1 MKTISRLR
9 YFLYLSILIVGCT
22 TGKKALQKGNY
33 DQSVFKSV
41 DRLKSAP
48 KNAEAMYVLPV
59 AYDLAL
65 KEHLRK
71 IDEAKVS
78 SDVLRWETILSHYQK
93 INQLSDEVNS
103 SPVALT
109 LVKNP
114 QKYINEV
121 EDSKYK
127 AAEVRYTLGVNQ
139 MSENNRVSAKSAYY
153 NFEKAQYFYPT
164 YKDVKNKMDDAYW
177 AAVVKVV
184 VQPVKVN
191 SSYYQLSNQYFQD
204 QVSEFMRSYQTN
216 RFVIFY
222 SEQQA
227 NAQKITPDQVLRMSF
242 DDFIVG
248 QTYVKERVEKLKKD
262 SVLISD
268 SRANGKVYGTVR
280 ATLSVFDKQVSSSG
294 LLAMTIFDY
303 QTNKIIRQQR
313 LPGTYLWQDSWASY
327 KGDERAL
334 SKQQLQMTKRRE
346 LLPPAP
352 AALFVEFTKPIYAQL
367 VDEISYFYNKY

>member
-41 DRLKSAP
+41 DRLKGSP
-48 KNAEAMYVLPV
+48 KNEEARYVLPI

-78 SDVLRWETILSHYQK
+78 SDVLRWETVLAHYQK

-103 SPVALT
+103 SPVALG

-139 MSENNRVSAKSAYY
+139 MNENNRVSAKNAYY
-153 NFEKAQYFYPT
+153 NFEKAQYLYPN
-164 YKDVKNKMDDAYW
+164 YKDVNKKLDDAYW

-184 VQPVKVN
+184 VQPVRVN

-204 QVSEFMRSYQTN
+204 QVSEFIKNYQNN

-227 NAQKITPDQVLRMSF
+227 NAQKVNPDQILRLNF
-242 DDFIVG
+242 EDFIVG
-248 QTYVKERVEKLKKD
+248 QTYVKERVEKLKRD
-262 SVLISD
+262 SVVIGET
-268 SRANGKVYGTVR
+268 RANGKVYGTVR
-280 ATLSVFDKQVSSSG
+280 ATLSIFDKQVSSSG
-294 LLAMTIFDY
+294 LLAMTIIDN
-303 QTNKIIRQQR
+303 QTNKIINQRR
-313 LPGTYLWQDSWASY
+313 LPGTYIWEDSWASY

-334 SKQQLQMTKRRE
+334 NNQQLQMTKRRE
-346 LLPPAP
+346 VLPPAP
-352 AALFVEFTKPIYAQL
+352 GALFVEFTKPIYSQL
-367 VDEISYFYNKY
+367 VNEISSFYNRY

>member
-22 TGKKALQKGNY
+22 TGKNALQKGNY

-41 DRLKSAP
+41 DRLKSSP
-48 KNAEAMYVLPV
+48 KNAEAMQVLTT
-59 AYDLAL
+59 AFDFAL
-65 KEHLRK
+65 KDHLRS
-71 IDEAKVS
+71 IDEAKLS
-78 SDVLRWETILSHYQK
+78 SDVLRWETVLAHYQK
-93 INQLSDEVNS
+93 INQLSDEINS
-103 SPVALT
+103 SPVAQS
-109 LVKNP
+109 LVPNAP
-114 QKYINEV
+114 KYMQEV

-139 MSENNRVSAKSAYY
+139 MNENNRISAKNAYY
-153 NFEKAQYFYPT
+153 NFEKAQYFYPS

-184 VQPVKVN
+184 VQQVRVN
-191 SSYYQLSNQYFQD
+191 SSYYQLSNQYFQQ
-204 QVSEFMRSYQTN
+204 QVNDFIGNYRQN

-227 NAQKITPDQVLRMSF
+227 NAQKINPDQILRLSF

-262 SVLISD
+262 SVLIGE

-294 LLAMTIFDY
+294 LLAMTIVDY
-303 QTNKIIRQQR
+303 RSNQIMRQQR
-313 LPGTYLWQDSWASY
+313 LPGTYIWQDSWASY

-334 SKQQLQMTKRRE
+334 TNQQLQMTKRRE

-367 VDEISYFYNKY
+367 VDEISSFYNRY

>member
-22 TGKKALQKGNY
+22 TGKNALQKGNY

-41 DRLKSAP
+41 DRLKSSP

-65 KEHLRK
+65 KDHLRK
-71 IDEAKVS
+71 IDEAKIS
-78 SDVLRWETILSHYQK
+78 SDVLKWEDILSHYQK

-109 LVKNP
+109 LIKNP
-114 QKYINEV
+114 QKFINEV
-121 EDSKYK
+121 EESKYK
-127 AAEVRYTLGVNQ
+127 AAEARYALGSRQLN
-139 MSENNRVSAKSAYY
+139 ENNRASAKNAYY
-153 NFEKAQYFYPT
+153 NFEKAQYFSPN
-164 YKDVKNKMDDAYW
+164 YKDVATKIEDAYW

-184 VQPVKVN
+184 VQPVKIN
-191 SSYYQLSNQYFQD
+191 STYYQLSNQYFQD
-204 QVSEFMRSYQTN
+204 QVSEFMRNYQTN

-227 NAQKITPDQVLRMSF
+227 NTQKIIPDQILRMSF
-242 DDFIVG
+242 DDFMVG
-248 QTYVKERVEKLKKD
+248 QTYVKERVEKLKRD
-262 SVLISD
+262 SVVIGET
-268 SRANGKVYGTVR
+268 RANGKVYGTVK
-280 ATLSVFDKQVSSSG
+280 ATLSIFNKQVSSSG
-294 LLAMTIFDY
+294 LLAMTIYDN
-303 QTNKIIRQQR
+303 QSNKIIRQQR
-313 LPGTYLWQDSWASY
+313 LPGTYVWEDSWASY
-327 KGDERAL
+327 RGDERAL
-334 SKQQLQMTKRRE
+334 SNQQLQMTKRRE

-367 VDEISYFYNKY
+367 VNEISNFYNRY

>member
-22 TGKKALQKGNY
+22 TGKNALQKGNY

-41 DRLKSAP
+41 DRLKSSP
-48 KNAEAMYVLPV
+48 KNAEAMYVLPI

-78 SDVLRWETILSHYQK
+78 SDVLRWETILAHYQK
-93 INQLSDEVNS
+93 INQLSDEVNG
-103 SPVALT
+103 SPVALG
-109 LVKNP
+109 LIPNP

-139 MSENNRVSAKSAYY
+139 MNENNRVSAKNAYF
-153 NFEKAQYFYPT
+153 NFEKAQYFYPS
-164 YKDVKNKMDDAYW
+164 YRDVKNKMDDAYW

-191 SSYYQLSNQYFQD
+191 SGYYQLSNQYFQQ
-204 QVSEFMRSYQTN
+204 QVSDFISSYQQN

-227 NAQKITPDQVLRMSF
+227 NSQKITPDQVLRLSF

-268 SRANGKVYGTVR
+268 SRANGKVYGTVK
-280 ATLSVFDKQVSSSG
+280 ATLSIFNKQVSSSG
-294 LLAMTIFDY
+294 LLAMTIIDY
-303 QTNKIIRQQR
+303 PSNKIIRQQR
-313 LPGTYLWQDSWASY
+313 LPGTYVWQDNWATY

-334 SKQQLQMTKRRE
+334 TSQQLQMTKRRE

-352 AALFVEFTKPIYAQL
+352 ASLFVEFTKPIYAQL

>member
-22 TGKKALQKGNY
+22 TGKNALQKGNY

-41 DRLKSAP
+41 DRLKNSP

-78 SDVLRWETILSHYQK
+78 SDVLRWETILAHYQK

-103 SPVALT
+103 SPVALG

-114 QKYINEV
+114 QKFINEV

-127 AAEVRYTLGVNQ
+127 AAEVRYTLGERQ
-139 MSENNRVSAKSAYY
+139 MSENNRVSAKNAYY
-153 NFEKAQYFYPT
+153 NFEKAQYFYPG
-164 YKDVKNKMDDAYW
+164 YKDVNKKLDEAYW

-184 VQPVKVN
+184 VQPVRVN

-204 QVSEFMRSYQTN
+204 QVSEFMRSYQAN

-227 NAQKITPDQVLRMSF
+227 NSQKVNPDQILRLSF

-248 QTYVKERVEKLKKD
+248 QTYVKERVEKLKRD
-262 SVLISD
+262 SVVIGE
-268 SRANGKVYGTVR
+268 SRTKNKVYGTVT
-280 ATLSVFDKQVSSSG
+280 ATLSVFNKQISSSG
-294 LLAMTIFDY
+294 LLAMTIIDN
-303 QTNKIIRQQR
+303 QSNKIINQKR
-313 LPGTYLWQDSWASY
+313 LPGTYIWEDSWANY

-334 SKQQLQMTKRRE
+334 SNQQLQMTRRKE
-346 LLPPAP
+346 IMPPAP
-352 AALFVEFTKPIYAQL
+352 GALFIEFTKPIYSQL
-367 VDEISYFYNKY
+367 VNEISNFYNRY

>member
-22 TGKKALQKGNY
+22 TGKNALQKGNY

-41 DRLKSAP
+41 DRLKSSP
-48 KNAEAMYVLPV
+48 KNAEAMQVLPT
-59 AYDLAL
+59 AFDFAL
-65 KEHLRK
+65 KDHLRS
-71 IDEAKVS
+71 IDEAKLS
-78 SDVLRWETILSHYQK
+78 SDVLRWETVLAHYQK
-93 INQLSDEVNS
+93 INQLSDEISS
-103 SPVALT
+103 SPVAQS
-109 LVKNP
+109 LVPNAP
-114 QKYINEV
+114 KYMQEV

-139 MSENNRVSAKSAYY
+139 MNENNRISAKNAYY
-153 NFEKAQYFYPT
+153 NFEKAQYFYPS

-184 VQPVKVN
+184 VQQVRVN
-191 SSYYQLSNQYFQD
+191 SSYYQLSNQYFQQ
-204 QVSEFMRSYQTN
+204 QVNDFIGNYRQN

-227 NAQKITPDQVLRMSF
+227 NAQKVTPDQILRLSF

-262 SVLISD
+262 SVLISE

-294 LLAMTIFDY
+294 LLAMTIVDY
-303 QTNKIIRQQR
+303 RSNQIMRQQR
-313 LPGTYLWQDSWASY
+313 LPGTYIWQDSWASY

-334 SKQQLQMTKRRE
+334 TTQQLQMTKRRE

-367 VDEISYFYNKY
+367 VDEISSFYNRY